1 FSLFTNVTISYSSV
15 TLLSTSAGGASVS
28 QVRPLQGQS
37 PYLINAGLQYASEDG
52 NWNASALYNRIGQ
65 RLYLVGDASL
75 GIANT
80 YERPRDLVDLQ
91 LTRKVL
97 KKRGEIR
104 LNVSDLLN
112 PFYYFYDNLDDANA
126 YKAGTDRLFFAY
138 RPGTTITLGF
148 TYDLNKTT
156 K

>member
-1 FSLFTNVTISYSSV
+1 LFQLRLVV
-15 TLLSTSAGGASVS
+15 H
-28 QVRPLQGQS
+28 QS
-37 PYLINAGLQYASEDG
+37 PYLINAGLQYASKDG
-52 NWNASALYNRIGQ
+52 TWNASALYNRIGQ

-80 YERPRDLVDLQ
+80 YERPRDMIDLQ
-91 LTRKVL
+91 LTKKVM

-112 PFYYFYDNLDDANA
+112 PFYYFYDNLDDASA
-126 YKAGTDRLFFAY
+126 YKANTDKLFFAY

>member
-1 FSLFTNVTISYSSV
+1 
-15 TLLSTSAGGASVS
+15 
-28 QVRPLQGQS
+28 VRPLQGQS

-52 NWNASALYNRIGQ
+52 TWNASALYNRIGQ
-65 RLYLVGDASL
+65 RLYLVGDATL

-80 YERPRDLVDLQ
+80 YERPRDMIDLQ
-91 LTRKVL
+91 LTKRVM

-112 PFYYFYDNLDDANA
+112 PFYYFYDNLDEANA
-126 YKAGTDRLFFAY
+126 YKANTDKLFFAY